1 MLNKRIALSEGT
13 WEALGEMKKA
23 GQTYDELLRKII
35 LSANRH
41 DLAEKARLALE
52 GEGEWVDL

>member
-13 WEALGEMKKA
+13 WETLGEMKKA
-23 GQTYDELLRKII
+23 GQTYDELLREII
-35 LSANRH
+35 LAANRH
-41 DLAEKARLALE
+41 DLAERARLALE